1 MKWTDEHESIRE
13 TAAKFV
19 DNEINPF
26 VDQWEEDGIF
36 PAHELFKKL
45 GNLGML
51 GISKPEKYGGL
62 GLDYSY
68 SIVFAEEMGR
78 IQTGGVGMG
87 IGIQTD
93 MSTPALAKFGSE
105 ELCNEFLVP
114 AISGDVVTSI
124 AVSEPHAGSD
134 VAAIKTEAKKNGD
147 DYVINGT
154 KMWISNSTQ
163 ADYFCLLANT
173 SEGQRHKNKSLIIVP
188 SDTPG
193 VSLSEPLNKLGMRSS
208 DTAQIFF
215 DNVRVPQKNRI
226 GEEGMGFMYQMF
238 QFQEERIYAAASALK
253 SYENIIQETIEY
265 TKQRETFGKPIL
277 DNQIVQFKLAE
288 LQTEVELL
296 RALTYNAVE
305 EYIDGKD
312 VLTKASM
319 VKLKSGRLGRELT
332 DACLQFWGGMG
343 FMWESSV
350 ARAYRDTRLGS
361 IGGGSDEVMLG
372 IISKQMGLL
381 DRD

>member
-45 GNLGML
+45 GDLGML

-114 AISGDVVTSI
+114 AISGDAVTSI

-134 VAAIKTEAKKNGD
+134 VAAIKTEAKKDGD

-215 DNVRVPQKNRI
+215 DNVRVPQRNRI

-265 TKQRETFGKPIL
+265 TKKRETFGKPIL
-277 DNQIVQFKLAE
+277 DNQIVQFRLAE

>member
-45 GNLGML
+45 GDLGML

-134 VAAIKTEAKKNGD
+134 VAAIKTEAKKDGD

>member
-1 MKWTDEHESIRE
+1 MKWTDEHDSIRE

-45 GNLGML
+45 GDLGML

-114 AISGDVVTSI
+114 AISGDAVTSI

-134 VAAIKTEAKKNGD
+134 VAAIKTEAKKDGD

-215 DNVRVPQKNRI
+215 DSVRVPQRNRI

>member
-45 GNLGML
+45 GDLGML

-114 AISGDVVTSI
+114 AISGDAVTSI

-134 VAAIKTEAKKNGD
+134 VAAIKTEAKKDGD

-215 DNVRVPQKNRI
+215 DSVRVPQRNRI

-332 DACLQFWGGMG
+332 DACLQYWGGMG

>member
-1 MKWTDEHESIRE
+1 MKWTNEHESIRE

-45 GNLGML
+45 GDLGML

-163 ADYFCLLANT
+163 ANYFCLLANT

-226 GEEGMGFMYQMF
+226 GEEGMGFIYQMF
-238 QFQEERIYAAASALK
+238 QFQEERLFAAASALK
-253 SYENIIQETIEY
+253 GYENIIQETIEY

>member
-1 MKWTDEHESIRE
+1 MRWNDEHRSIRE

-45 GNLGML
+45 GDLGML

-114 AISGDVVTSI
+114 AISGDAVTSI

-134 VAAIKTEAKKNGD
+134 VAAIKTEAKKDGD

-215 DNVRVPQKNRI
+215 DNVRVPQRNRI

>member
-1 MKWTDEHESIRE
+1 MKWTEEHQSIRE
-13 TAAKFV
+13 ITAKFV

-51 GISKPEKYGGL
+51 GISKPEQYGGL

-68 SIVFAEEMGR
+68 SLVFAEEMGR
-78 IQTGGVGMG
+78 VQAAGVSTG
-87 IGIQTD
+87 IGVQTD
-93 MSTPALAKFGSE
+93 MATPALAKFGSE

-114 AISGDVVTSI
+114 AITGDAVFSI
-124 AVSEPHAGSD
+124 AVSEPSAGSD
-134 VAAIKTEAKKNGD
+134 VASIKTSAEKNGD

-154 KMWISNSTQ
+154 KMWITNSIQ

-173 SEGQRHKNKSLIIVP
+173 SEGPQHKNKSLIIVP
-188 SDTPG
+188 SGTKG
-193 VSLSEPLNKLGMRSS
+193 VSVSKPLKKLGLHSS

-215 DNVRVPQKNRI
+215 DNVKVPQKNRI
-226 GEEGMGFMYQMF
+226 GDEGKGFIYQMI
-238 QFQEERIYAAASALK
+238 QFQEERLYAAAAALK
-253 SYENIIQETIEY
+253 GYENIIQETIEY
-265 TKQRETFGKPIL
+265 TKQREAFGKAIL
-277 DNQIVQFKLAE
+277 DNQVVHYRLAE

-305 EYIDGKD
+305 EYIEGED
-312 VLTKASM
+312 VLIKASM

-332 DACLQFWGGMG
+332 DACLQYWGGMG

-372 IISKQMGLL
+372 IISKQMGML
-381 DRD
+381 D

>member
-45 GNLGML
+45 GDLGML

-114 AISGDVVTSI
+114 AISGDAVTSI

-134 VAAIKTEAKKNGD
+134 VAAIKTEAKKDGD

-215 DNVRVPQKNRI
+215 DNVRVPQRNRI

-265 TKQRETFGKPIL
+265 TKKRETFGKPIL

>member
-45 GNLGML
+45 GDLGML

-114 AISGDVVTSI
+114 AISGDAVTSI

-134 VAAIKTEAKKNGD
+134 VDAIKTEAMKDGD
-147 DYVINGT
+147 DYIINGT

-215 DNVRVPQKNRI
+215 DSVRVPQRNRI

>member
-51 GISKPEKYGGL
+51 GISKPEQYGGL

-134 VAAIKTEAKKNGD
+134 VAAIKTEAKKDGD

>member
-45 GNLGML
+45 GDLGML

-215 DNVRVPQKNRI
+215 DNVRVPQRNRI

-305 EYIDGKD
+305 EYIEGKD

>member
-1 MKWTDEHESIRE
+1 MKWTEEHQSIRE
-13 TAAKFV
+13 TTAKFV
-19 DNEINPF
+19 DNEINPY

-68 SIVFAEEMGR
+68 SLVFAEEMGR
-78 IQTGGVGMG
+78 VHAAGVSTG
-87 IGIQTD
+87 IGVQTD
-93 MSTPALAKFGSE
+93 MATPALAKFGSE
-105 ELCNEFLVP
+105 DLCNEFLVP
-114 AISGDVVTSI
+114 AITGDAVFSI
-124 AVSEPHAGSD
+124 AVSEPSAGSD
-134 VAAIKTEAKKNGD
+134 VASIKTSAEKSGE

-154 KMWISNSTQ
+154 KMWITNSIQ
-163 ADYFCLLANT
+163 ADYFCVLVNT
-173 SEGQRHKNKSLIIVP
+173 SEGPRHKNKSLIIVP
-188 SDTPG
+188 SDTKG
-193 VSLSEPLNKLGMRSS
+193 VAVSEPLKKLGLHSS

-215 DNVRVPQKNRI
+215 DNVKVPQKNRI
-226 GEEGMGFMYQMF
+226 GEEGKGFIYQMI
-238 QFQEERIYAAASALK
+238 QFQEERLYAAAAALK
-253 SYENIIQETIEY
+253 GYENIIQETIEY
-265 TKQRETFGKPIL
+265 TRQREAFGKAIL
-277 DNQIVQFKLAE
+277 DNQVVHYRLAE

-305 EYIDGKD
+305 EYIEGKD

-319 VKLKSGRLGRELT
+319 VKLKTGRLGREIS
-332 DACLQFWGGMG
+332 DACLQYWGGMG

-372 IISKQMGLL
+372 IISKQMGIL
-381 DRD
+381 D

>member
-1 MKWTDEHESIRE
+1 MRWNDEHRSIRE

-45 GNLGML
+45 GDLGML

-134 VAAIKTEAKKNGD
+134 VAAIKTEAKKDGD

-188 SDTPG
+188 SDTTG

>member
-45 GNLGML
+45 GDLGML

-114 AISGDVVTSI
+114 AISGDAVTSI

-134 VAAIKTEAKKNGD
+134 VAAIKTEAKKDGD

-215 DNVRVPQKNRI
+215 DSVRVPQRNRI

-350 ARAYRDTRLGS
+350 SRAYRDTRLGS

>member
-45 GNLGML
+45 GDLGML

-87 IGIQTD
+87 IGLQTA

-105 ELCNEFLVP
+105 ELCNEYLVP
-114 AISGDVVTSI
+114 AISGDAVTSI

-134 VAAIKTEAKKNGD
+134 VAAIKTEAKKDGD

-208 DTAQIFF
+208 DTAQIFL
-215 DNVRVPQKNRI
+215 DNVRVPQRNRI

-350 ARAYRDTRLGS
+350 ARSYRDTRLGS

-372 IISKQMGLL
+372 IISKQMGML
-381 DRD
+381 DKD

>member
-26 VDQWEEDGIF
+26 VDKWEEDGIF

-45 GNLGML
+45 GDLGML

-114 AISGDVVTSI
+114 AISGDAVTSI

-134 VAAIKTEAKKNGD
+134 VAAIKTEAKKDGD

-215 DNVRVPQKNRI
+215 DSVRVPQRNRI

>member
-45 GNLGML
+45 GDLGML

-68 SIVFAEEMGR
+68 SIVFAEEIGR

-114 AISGDVVTSI
+114 AISGDAVTSI

-134 VAAIKTEAKKNGD
+134 VAAIKTEAKKDGD

>member
-26 VDQWEEDGIF
+26 ADQWEEDGIF

-114 AISGDVVTSI
+114 AISGDAVTSI

-134 VAAIKTEAKKNGD
+134 VAAIKTEAKKDGD

-188 SDTPG
+188 SDTTG

>member
-1 MKWTDEHESIRE
+1 MKWTEEHQSIRE
-13 TAAKFV
+13 ITAKFV
-19 DNEINPF
+19 DNEINPY

-68 SIVFAEEMGR
+68 SLIFAEEMGR
-78 IQTGGVGMG
+78 VHAAGVSTG
-87 IGIQTD
+87 IGVQTD
-93 MSTPALAKFGSE
+93 MATPALAKFGSE
-105 ELCNEFLVP
+105 DLCNEFLVP
-114 AISGDVVTSI
+114 AITGDAVFSI
-124 AVSEPHAGSD
+124 AVSEPSAGSD
-134 VAAIKTEAKKNGD
+134 VASIKTSAEKSGK

-154 KMWISNSTQ
+154 KMWITNSIQ
-163 ADYFCLLANT
+163 ADYFCVLVNT
-173 SEGQRHKNKSLIIVP
+173 SEGPRHKNKSLIIVP
-188 SDTPG
+188 SDTKG
-193 VSLSEPLNKLGMRSS
+193 VSVSEPLKKLGLHSS

-215 DNVRVPQKNRI
+215 DNVKVPQKNRI
-226 GEEGMGFMYQMF
+226 GEEGKGFIYQMI
-238 QFQEERIYAAASALK
+238 QFQEERLYAAAAALK
-253 SYENIIQETIEY
+253 GYENIIQETIEY
-265 TKQRETFGKPIL
+265 TRQREAFGKAIL
-277 DNQIVQFKLAE
+277 DNQVVHYRLAE

-305 EYIDGKD
+305 EYIEGKD

-319 VKLKSGRLGRELT
+319 VKLKTGRLGREIS
-332 DACLQFWGGMG
+332 DACLQYWGGMG

-372 IISKQMGLL
+372 IISKQMGIL
-381 DRD
+381 D

>member
-26 VDQWEEDGIF
+26 VDKWEEDGIF

-45 GNLGML
+45 GDLGML

-105 ELCNEFLVP
+105 ELCNEYLVP
-114 AISGDVVTSI
+114 AISGDAVTSI

-134 VAAIKTEAKKNGD
+134 VAAIKTEAKKDGD

>member
-19 DNEINPF
+19 DKEINPF

-51 GISKPEKYGGL
+51 GISKPEQYGGL

-134 VAAIKTEAKKNGD
+134 VAAIKTEAKKDGD

>member
-1 MKWTDEHESIRE
+1 MRWNDEHRSIRE

-45 GNLGML
+45 GDLGML

-114 AISGDVVTSI
+114 AISGDAVTSI

-134 VAAIKTEAKKNGD
+134 VAAIKTEAKKDGD

-188 SDTPG
+188 SDTTG

>member
-13 TAAKFV
+13 AAAKFV
-19 DNEINPF
+19 DNEINPY

-45 GNLGML
+45 GDLGML
-51 GISKPEKYGGL
+51 GINKPEKYGGL

-78 IQTGGVGMG
+78 IKAAGVGTG
-87 IGIQTD
+87 IGVQTD
-93 MSTPALAKFGSE
+93 MATPALAKFGSE
-105 ELCNEFLVP
+105 ELCQQYLVP
-114 AISGDVVTSI
+114 AISGDAVFSI
-124 AVSEPHAGSD
+124 AVSEPSAGSD
-134 VAAIKTEAKKNGD
+134 VASIKTIAEKNGD
-147 DYVINGT
+147 NYVINGS
-154 KMWISNSTQ
+154 KMWITNAIQ

-173 SEGQRHKNKSLIIVP
+173 SDGPQHKNKSLIIVP
-188 SDTPG
+188 SDTKG
-193 VSLSEPLNKLGMRSS
+193 VSVSEPLKKLGLHSS

-215 DNVRVPQKNRI
+215 DNVEVPQKNRI
-226 GEEGMGFMYQMF
+226 GEEGKGFIYQMI
-238 QFQEERIYAAASALK
+238 QFQEERLYAAAAALK
-253 SYENIIQETIEY
+253 GYESIIQETIEY

-277 DNQIVQFKLAE
+277 DNQVVHYRLAE

-305 EYIDGKD
+305 EYIEGKD

-332 DACLQFWGGMG
+332 DACLQYWGGMG

-372 IISKQMGLL
+372 IISKQMGILGK
-381 DRD
+381 D

>member
-45 GNLGML
+45 GDLGML

-114 AISGDVVTSI
+114 AISGDAVTSI

-134 VAAIKTEAKKNGD
+134 VAAIKTEAKKDGD

-188 SDTPG
+188 SDTTG

-215 DNVRVPQKNRI
+215 DNVRVPQRNRI

>member
-1 MKWTDEHESIRE
+1 MKWTEEHQSIRE
-13 TAAKFV
+13 ITAKFV
-19 DNEINPF
+19 DNEINPY

-51 GISKPEKYGGL
+51 GISKPEQYGGL

-68 SIVFAEEMGR
+68 SLVFAEEMGR
-78 IQTGGVGMG
+78 VQAAGVSTG
-87 IGIQTD
+87 IGVQTD
-93 MSTPALAKFGSE
+93 MATPALAKFGSE
-105 ELCNEFLVP
+105 ELCNQFLVP
-114 AISGDVVTSI
+114 AITGDAVFSI
-124 AVSEPHAGSD
+124 AVSEPSAGSD
-134 VAAIKTEAKKNGD
+134 VASIKTSAEKKGD

-154 KMWISNSTQ
+154 KMWITNSIQ

-173 SEGQRHKNKSLIIVP
+173 SEGPQHKNKSLIIVP
-188 SDTPG
+188 SDTKG
-193 VSLSEPLNKLGMRSS
+193 VSVSEPLKKLGLHSS

-215 DNVRVPQKNRI
+215 DNVKVPQKNRI
-226 GEEGMGFMYQMF
+226 GDEGKGFIYQMI
-238 QFQEERIYAAASALK
+238 QFQEERLYAAAAALK
-253 SYENIIQETIEY
+253 GYEYIIQETIEY
-265 TKQRETFGKPIL
+265 TKQREAFGKAIL
-277 DNQIVQFKLAE
+277 DNQVVHYRLAE

-305 EYIDGKD
+305 EYIEGKD
-312 VLTKASM
+312 ILTKASM

-332 DACLQFWGGMG
+332 DACLQYWGGMG

-372 IISKQMGLL
+372 IISKQMGIL
-381 DRD
+381 D